1 MALHAD
7 VIVVMKVMLVGGG
20 SSLGGAIDGR
30 PAVVLSL
37 VPMPLLRTLA
47 GHIDVVKCCS
57 LFPRW
62 PANSFSLAG

>member
-1 MALHAD
+1 M
-7 VIVVMKVMLVGGG
+7 GGG

-57 LFPRW
+57 LFHRL
-62 PANSFSLAG
+62 PANSFQPRGIRILSWLGSGFA